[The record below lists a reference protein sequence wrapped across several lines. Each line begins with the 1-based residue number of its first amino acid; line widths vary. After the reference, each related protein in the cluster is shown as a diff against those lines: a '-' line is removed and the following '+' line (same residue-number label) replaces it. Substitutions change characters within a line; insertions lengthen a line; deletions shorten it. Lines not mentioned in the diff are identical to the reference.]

1 MSSATPSA
9 ITIGKSVLRPKS
21 SDVVT
26 ALFIG
31 DIVGRPGRKALAEII
46 PLWNKN
52 YSPDIVIANI
62 ENAAGGSGITNDVMR
77 ELSGM
82 SIDVFTSGNHIWQKR
97 DALKILDSYDNVLRP
112 ANYPRRNPGKGWCV
126 YKGRRG
132 HLIGVINVSG
142 RVFMDPHQVVDSPFD
157 SAEVLLVKI
166 GLETHITIVDIHAE
180 ATSEKKALGFYLNGR
195 VTAVIGTHTHVQTAD
210 ESILSGGTAFI
221 TDAGMT
227 GPIDSIIGM
236 SKKAVIEKFLTGMPR
251 RFEVARSG
259 KVCINGVLVKAY
271 ASNGRAFHIERLQE
285 VWQ

>member
-1 MSSATPSA
+1 
-9 ITIGKSVLRPKS
+9 
-21 SDVVT
+21 
-26 ALFIG
+26 
-31 DIVGRPGRKALAEII
+31 
-46 PLWNKN
+46 
-52 YSPDIVIANI
+52 
-62 ENAAGGSGITNDVMR
+62 
-77 ELSGM
+77 
-82 SIDVFTSGNHIWQKR
+82 
-97 DALKILDSYDNVLRP
+97 
-112 ANYPRRNPGKGWCV
+112 
-126 YKGRRG
+126 
-132 HLIGVINVSG
+132 
-142 RVFMDPHQVVDSPFD
+142 MDPHQVVDSPFD

-251 RFEVARSG
+251 RFEVARSE